1 MDKSFIIDG
10 KTVYFIHKDKIIH
23 PDKSQMSQTAK
34 PKPVIKKEPI
44 LVSFD

>member
-23 PDKSQMSQTAK
+23 PDK
-34 PKPVIKKEPI
+34 KPVIKKEPI